1 MKDIE
6 LRLISELMKNSRRSD
21 RELARVLGT
30 SQPTVSRLLRKLEK
44 QGIIKEYTMI
54 PDFRKLGYQIMAF
67 TFATFRRVLEKPEL
81 ENLRQRT
88 TKLDRDN
95 PHASLMAVN
104 GAGLGKNRA
113 FITFYENYSAY
124 LNAMTLT
131 KQIPEMESSNIESFL
146 IDLNDESHYRLLTLS
161 AIAKH
166 LLISKEKT
174 QENTNPAHTP
184 NEKPNPKHEN
194 TIQTK
199 HQKAYA

>member
-6 LRLISELMKNSRRSD
+6 LKLISELMKNSRRSD
-21 RELARVLGT
+21 RELARVLRT
-30 SQPTVSRLLRKLEK
+30 SQPTVSRLLKKLEK

-54 PDFRKLGYQIMAF
+54 PDFCKLGYQIMAF
-67 TFATFRRVLEKPEL
+67 TFATFSRALDKPEL

-104 GAGLGKNRA
+104 GAGLGKDKA
-113 FITFYENYSAY
+113 FIAFYENYSAY
-124 LNAMTLT
+124 LNAMTLA

-146 IDLNDESHYRLLTLS
+146 IDLNDETHYKLLTLS

-166 LLISKEKT
+166 LLVSKEQT
-174 QENTNPAHTP
+174 QENTNSAHTSS
-184 NEKPNPKHEN
+184 EKTKPKTRKHN
-194 TIQTK
+194 TN
-199 HQKAYA
+199 